1 MRSMR
6 MKSTIRRLM
15 DCEVYTRDAV
25 YVGRVVDVIETGA
38 NAVLRV
44 QRESDSVLIPYV
56 KAVVTA
62 VDVEEKRIEI
72 EAMEGLL

>member
-1 MRSMR
+1 MC
-6 MKSTIRRLM
+6 IRDR
-15 DCEVYTRDAV
+15 

-56 KAVVTA
+56 KVVVTA

>member
-1 MRSMR
+1 
-6 MKSTIRRLM
+6 M